1 MKLQFKHQPFQAEA
15 AAAVCDVFRGQSL
28 CAQAHRQG
36 LGAAADRPLS
46 LAGTGTG
53 LCNQPLAP
61 ELTDARILK
70 NLHTVQRRVGLP
82 LSKALAGPGINL
94 SVEMETGTGKTYTY
108 VKTIYELN
116 ARYGWSRFIIVVP
129 SVAVREGVYRSLQ
142 TTQEHFAGEYG
153 RRLRFFIYNSD
164 RLAQVDRF
172 ASDSAIQVMIIN
184 MQAFNSGRNQ
194 RIIDQ
199 RPDSF
204 RGRRPIDVI
213 AATRPILI
221 IDEPQSVE
229 GRQTRE
235 SLRKFNA
242 LFTLR
247 YSATHRE
254 AYNMVYRLDAL
265 DAYNRHLVKRI
276 AALGVTF
283 TSSPAAGGFVYLEG
297 VDLSRDRAPAARI
310 GFEVKGASGIR
321 TVVKQLRRKADLF
334 AASNGLAEYADRYV
348 VAEIDGR
355 DSSVTFL
362 NGLKLYAGQ
371 FSGGEERTAL
381 QRRVQIRE
389 TIRTH
394 LRRERELYSRGVKVL
409 SLFFIDEVSK
419 YRLYD
424 GDSGS
429 GRSGE
434 YAKMFEEEYVAVA
447 EARDR
452 RPGVPGLSGRHR
464 CPRDPPGLLLRRPA
478 EGPPGP
484 LCGGKD
490 RPQEPNLLRRGRL

>member
-1 MKLQFKHQPFQAEA
+1 M
-15 AAAVCDVFRGQSL
+15 
-28 CAQAHRQG
+28 
-36 LGAAADRPLS
+36 
-46 LAGTGTG
+46 
-53 LCNQPLAP
+53 
-61 ELTDARILK
+61 
-70 NLHTVQRRVGLP
+70 
-82 LSKALAGPGINL
+82 
-94 SVEMETGTGKTYTY
+94 
-108 VKTIYELN
+108 
-116 ARYGWSRFIIVVP
+116 
-129 SVAVREGVYRSLQ
+129 
-142 TTQEHFAGEYG
+142 
-153 RRLRFFIYNSD
+153 
-164 RLAQVDRF
+164 
-172 ASDSAIQVMIIN
+172 
-184 MQAFNSGRNQ
+184 
-194 RIIDQ
+194 
-199 RPDSF
+199 
-204 RGRRPIDVI
+204 
-213 AATRPILI
+213 
-221 IDEPQSVE
+221 
-229 GRQTRE
+229 
-235 SLRKFNA
+235 
-242 LFTLR
+242 
-247 YSATHRE
+247 
-254 AYNMVYRLDAL
+254 
-265 DAYNRHLVKRI
+265 
-276 AALGVTF
+276 
-283 TSSPAAGGFVYLEG
+283 
-297 VDLSRDRAPAARI
+297 DLSRDRAPAARI

-394 LRRERELYSRGVKVL
+394 LRRERELYSREVKVL

-447 EARDR
+447 EAFRRDR

-464 CPRDPPGLLLRRPA
+464 CPRDLPGLLLRRPA

>member
-70 NLHTVQRRVGLP
+70 NLHAVQRRVGLP

-355 DSSVTFL
+355 DSSVAFL

-424 GDSGS
+424 GGQ
-429 GRSGE
+429 RQ
-434 YAKMFEEEYVAVA
+434 
-447 EARDR
+447 
-452 RPGVPGLSGRHR
+452 
-464 CPRDPPGLLLRRPA
+464 
-478 EGPPGP
+478 
-484 LCGGKD
+484 
-490 RPQEPNLLRRGRL
+490 RPQRRVRQNV

>member
-1 MKLQFKHQPFQAEA
+1 
-15 AAAVCDVFRGQSL
+15 
-28 CAQAHRQG
+28 
-36 LGAAADRPLS
+36 
-46 LAGTGTG
+46 
-53 LCNQPLAP
+53 
-61 ELTDARILK
+61 
-70 NLHTVQRRVGLP
+70 
-82 LSKALAGPGINL
+82 
-94 SVEMETGTGKTYTY
+94 
-108 VKTIYELN
+108 
-116 ARYGWSRFIIVVP
+116 
-129 SVAVREGVYRSLQ
+129 
-142 TTQEHFAGEYG
+142 
-153 RRLRFFIYNSD
+153 
-164 RLAQVDRF
+164 
-172 ASDSAIQVMIIN
+172 
-184 MQAFNSGRNQ
+184 
-194 RIIDQ
+194 
-199 RPDSF
+199 
-204 RGRRPIDVI
+204 
-213 AATRPILI
+213 
-221 IDEPQSVE
+221 
-229 GRQTRE
+229 
-235 SLRKFNA
+235 
-242 LFTLR
+242 
-247 YSATHRE
+247 
-254 AYNMVYRLDAL
+254 MVYRLDAL

-424 GDSGS
+424 GGQ
-429 GRSGE
+429 RQ
-434 YAKMFEEEYVAVA
+434 
-447 EARDR
+447 
-452 RPGVPGLSGRHR
+452 
-464 CPRDPPGLLLRRPA
+464 
-478 EGPPGP
+478 
-484 LCGGKD
+484 
-490 RPQEPNLLRRGRL
+490 RPQRRVRQNV

>member
-1 MKLQFKHQPFQAEA
+1 M
-15 AAAVCDVFRGQSL
+15 
-28 CAQAHRQG
+28 
-36 LGAAADRPLS
+36 
-46 LAGTGTG
+46 
-53 LCNQPLAP
+53 
-61 ELTDARILK
+61 
-70 NLHTVQRRVGLP
+70 
-82 LSKALAGPGINL
+82 
-94 SVEMETGTGKTYTY
+94 
-108 VKTIYELN
+108 
-116 ARYGWSRFIIVVP
+116 
-129 SVAVREGVYRSLQ
+129 
-142 TTQEHFAGEYG
+142 
-153 RRLRFFIYNSD
+153 
-164 RLAQVDRF
+164 
-172 ASDSAIQVMIIN
+172 
-184 MQAFNSGRNQ
+184 
-194 RIIDQ
+194 
-199 RPDSF
+199 
-204 RGRRPIDVI
+204 
-213 AATRPILI
+213 
-221 IDEPQSVE
+221 E

-424 GDSGS
+424 GGRGS

-447 EARDR
+447 EAFRREIDDPAYRAYLDGIDARETHQGYFSVDR
-452 RPGVPGLSGRHR
+452 RKGRQAALWR
-464 CPRDPPGLLLRRPA
+464 ERSTARAEPPSTRTPMT
-478 EGPPGP
+478 
-484 LCGGKD
+484 
-490 RPQEPNLLRRGRL
+490 

>member
-1 MKLQFKHQPFQAEA
+1 MEGKQTKERLKEFN
-15 AAAVCDVFRGQSL
+15 
-28 CAQAHRQG
+28 
-36 LGAAADRPLS
+36 PL
-46 LAGTGTG
+46 L
-53 LCNQPLAP
+53 
-61 ELTDARILK
+61 
-70 NLHTVQRRVGLP
+70 
-82 LSKALAGPGINL
+82 
-94 SVEMETGTGKTYTY
+94 
-108 VKTIYELN
+108 
-116 ARYGWSRFIIVVP
+116 
-129 SVAVREGVYRSLQ
+129 
-142 TTQEHFAGEYG
+142 
-153 RRLRFFIYNSD
+153 
-164 RLAQVDRF
+164 
-172 ASDSAIQVMIIN
+172 
-184 MQAFNSGRNQ
+184 
-194 RIIDQ
+194 
-199 RPDSF
+199 
-204 RGRRPIDVI
+204 
-213 AATRPILI
+213 
-221 IDEPQSVE
+221 
-229 GRQTRE
+229 
-235 SLRKFNA
+235 
-242 LFTLR
+242 TLR

-447 EARDR
+447 EAFRREIDDPAYRAYLDGIDARETHQGYFSVDR
-452 RPGVPGLSGRHR
+452 RKGRQARFVEGKIDRKSRTSSDADAYDLIMRDKERLLSLDEPVRFLFSHSALREGWDNPNVFQICMLKPQTESEIRSRQEIGRGLRLCVNQEGERMDESVLGGAVQELNKLTLITDMEFGLFAEALQSG
-464 CPRDPPGLLLRRPA
+464 LA
-478 EGPPGP
+478 ES
-484 LCGGKD
+484 LAD
-490 RPQEPNLLRRGRL
+490 RPRKVDVGLFKNQVLTNAQGEPVKVTQDLAEAIYEDLVSSGYVKRGALTDKYYEDKANGEIHVAEEVEDLSLIHI